1 MRHAG
6 MLYAGRVCA
15 GVAGGVSCVIAP
27 CYVNEIST
35 PDMSGVLG
43 IIYTV
48 RAVKLFLSDR
58 WIDRYGR
65 RLPTLM
71 SCTLFTNV
79 YI

>member
-6 MLYAGRVCA
+6 MLYTGRVSA

-48 RAVKLFLSDR
+48 RAIIQVISFGSMLDR
-58 WIDRYGR
+58 SIW
-65 RLPTLM
+65 
-71 SCTLFTNV
+71 
-79 YI
+79 